1 MFKKIS
7 RLIYL
12 FFVITERQSDL
23 WKYWD
28 WKKTETLKKEAKEI
42 LFSLPSF

>member
-12 FFVITERQSDL
+12 FLVITKRQSDL

-28 WKKTETLKKEAKEI
+28 WKKTEAMKKEAKEI
-42 LFSLPSF
+42 LFSLPNF